1 MSLLEHRLDNVIY
14 RLGLAPSRSVAR
26 QLASH
31 GHFLINGRKTTIPSY
46 ELKVGDVISIRPQ
59 SQKHPLFQE
68 LPVILKKYDAPV
80 WLKLD
85 VDKLEGK
92 VVMQPKEFEMSFN
105 VNLVVDYYSKIS
117 K

>member
-1 MSLLEHRLDNVIY
+1 MH
-14 RLGLAPSRSVAR
+14 
-26 QLASH
+26 
-31 GHFLINGRKTTIPSY
+31 
-46 ELKVGDVISIRPQ
+46 
-59 SQKHPLFQE
+59 
-68 LPVILKKYDAPV
+68 APV